1 MEEIFFEEKK
11 KKVSEKKEISRVQ
24 EKEDKA
30 NKGAEEKKLK
40 KENKKEEEEVEL
52 QVKNNNEEPQN
63 KIRIDRAYEKNIEFD
78 MGLNKK
84 EIKLKEEDKYEM
96 ELMRRWSVKIYN
108 IYITPK
114 MDKLDP
120 FLQFTI
126 GGDFQVEVYST
137 KKGKTFKV
145 PKGKRGYVDKTDV
158 IENAEVDV
166 RNPFDKVIDV
176 EMRMT
181 YSMITKQKLMVEL
194 WDYNSIWMNN
204 IKAYATKP
212 IIEIVNGDCNLEF
225 ELYVKKKHYAT
236 VEFKFLFQEIWDWK
250 MSFINWSVSSLL
262 PPKDKDK
269 IDISETNKGETTKP
283 EKQLKTRMSI
293 ELVKKECNPVYAIA
307 FSEES
312 KEE

>member
-11 KKVSEKKEISRVQ
+11 KVSEKKEIPRNQ
-24 EKEDKA
+24 AKDNKENKGKEDK
-30 NKGAEEKKLK
+30 KSK
-40 KENKKEEEEVEL
+40 KEDKKEDEEVEL
-52 QVKNNNEEPQN
+52 QVKNKNEEPQDN
-63 KIRIDRAYEKNIEFD
+63 IRIDRAYEKNIEFD
-78 MGLNKK
+78 MGLSKK

-114 MDKLDP
+114 IDKLDP

-166 RNPFDKVIDV
+166 RNPFDKIIDV

-194 WDYNSIWMNN
+194 WDYNSILMNN
-204 IKAYATKP
+204 IKS
-212 IIEIVNGDCNLEF
+212 
-225 ELYVKKKHYAT
+225 
-236 VEFKFLFQEIWDWK
+236 
-250 MSFINWSVSSLL
+250 M
-262 PPKDKDK
+262 
-269 IDISETNKGETTKP
+269 
-283 EKQLKTRMSI
+283 
-293 ELVKKECNPVYAIA
+293 
-307 FSEES
+307 
-312 KEE
+312 